1 MILFLMIDGVGI
13 GSRDPGRNPLARRP
27 TLLSHFDDGG
37 GSALPRGGRV
47 TAVDATL
54 GVPGRPQSATG
65 HTTLLTGVNAARYLG
80 RHLLGFPNAEL
91 RELLTRKNLF
101 LDLARQGRRGTF
113 ANAYRAAYL
122 DALGLP
128 HRGSGNEEPPL
139 PVPTRVLRPAASTV
153 AYGTLGL
160 PFRTLEDLREG
171 TALYH
176 DITSEQPRKAGC
188 EVPKR
193 SPWEA
198 AEILLELAR
207 GVDLAFFEHFRT
219 DEVGHARDFEAASEV
234 LEILDEFLH
243 RLVEGLRE
251 DEALVVTS
259 DHGNLEDLSL
269 RQHTLNPVPVLGF
282 GRAAPLVDRLR
293 SLLDVHPALLAL
305 SRAAVARESRNA
317 SH

>member
-1 MILFLMIDGVGI
+1 
-13 GSRDPGRNPLARRP
+13 
-27 TLLSHFDDGG
+27 
-37 GSALPRGGRV
+37 
-47 TAVDATL
+47 
-54 GVPGRPQSATG
+54 
-65 HTTLLTGVNAARYLG
+65 
-80 RHLLGFPNAEL
+80 
-91 RELLTRKNLF
+91 
-101 LDLARQGRRGTF
+101 
-113 ANAYRAAYL
+113 
-122 DALGLP
+122 
-128 HRGSGNEEPPL
+128 
-139 PVPTRVLRPAASTV
+139 
-153 AYGTLGL
+153 
-160 PFRTLEDLREG
+160 
-171 TALYH
+171 
-176 DITSEQPRKAGC
+176 
-188 EVPKR
+188 
-193 SPWEA
+193 
-198 AEILLELAR
+198 R